1 MPTEGTGTKKD
12 SDFSE
17 RLRVALGDRSAYSL
31 SKSLDVSTSTA
42 EKWLKG
48 ISEPGLS
55 NLCAL
60 ARNLGVTIQW
70 LAAGEGPMRPHM
82 PPPPPPVSNVS
93 NLDIKLLGRLT
104 DGIVRLHKEVGHDLS
119 IVTAVEQAVPLHD
132 EIAAAIGAHD
142 EGGRAGAMI
151 FALSRLR
158 NTLRSTAQGVS
169 GT

>member
-1 MPTEGTGTKKD
+1 MPTEGASTKND

-17 RLRVALGDRSAYSL
+17 RLRIALGDRSAYSL
-31 SKSLDVSTSTA
+31 SKSLDISTSTA

-70 LAAGEGPMRPHM
+70 LAAGEGPMRVNAPAPL
-82 PPPPPPVSNVS
+82 PPAANGGGMDV
-93 NLDIKLLGRLT
+93 KLLGRLT
-104 DGIVRLHKEVGHDLS
+104 DGIVRLHKEFGHDLS
-119 IVTAVEQAVPLHD
+119 IVAAVEQAVPLHD
-132 EIAAAIGAHD
+132 EIAAAIEPHD
-142 EGGRAGAMI
+142 DGGRAGAMI

-158 NTLRSTAQGVS
+158 SALRASVQEGS
-169 GT
+169 RG